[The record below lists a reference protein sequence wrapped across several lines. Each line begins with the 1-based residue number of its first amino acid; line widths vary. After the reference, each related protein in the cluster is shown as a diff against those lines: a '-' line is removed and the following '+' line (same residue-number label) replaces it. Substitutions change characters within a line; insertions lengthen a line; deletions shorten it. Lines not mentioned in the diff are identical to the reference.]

1 MGEEVDPEH
10 QLMVAEGFP
19 HSMQIDPQRAREDGV
34 ILDFAGPNFICVDN
48 FAFGA
53 VARYV
58 QINKEQECWV
68 SPHPPAF
75 KDLDVCLQDDPGRET
90 LTWDDA
96 IRKSTQEFQHR
107 SYNLFTCNCHSFV
120 ANNLNRMGFRSGGWN
135 VVNLAAFIFL
145 KGRWVDKAS
154 VLQSFLP
161 FVIVSGIG
169 LLLGGTTFLTFLVFF
184 AFLLVG
190 WFLIGEEGQVISCH
204 TVDSWNQH
212 LLKGKESN
220 KLQVIKEWEVEA
232 MPTFI
237 FLKEGTV
244 VDKVVGAKREEL
256 QQTIAKHMAIASA

>member
-19 HSMQIDPQRAREDGV
+19 HSMQIDPQRARFPCCIVWTPLPVISWFIPFIGHIGICREDGV

-58 QINKEQECWV
+58 QINKEQDCWV
-68 SPHPPAF
+68 SPHRPAF
-75 KDLDVCLQDDPGRET
+75 KDLDLCLQDDPGRET

-107 SYNLFTCNCHSFV
+107 SYNLFPCNCHSFV

-145 KGRWVDKAS
+145 KGRWVDKTS

-190 WFLIGEEGQVISCH
+190 WFLIGTYCSKNLIQ
-204 TVDSWNQH
+204 
-212 LLKGKESN
+212 L
-220 KLQVIKEWEVEA
+220 
-232 MPTFI
+232 
-237 FLKEGTV
+237 
-244 VDKVVGAKREEL
+244 
-256 QQTIAKHMAIASA
+256 